1 MHQPTPRPT
10 WRWLFQLLEGI
21 HRVRV
26 TVQDKVHDVI
36 EGLNEVTIKIL
47 CLFGEGVCR
56 LYQISP
62 S

>member
-36 EGLNEVTIKIL
+36 EGLNEVKIKIL

-62 S
+62 R